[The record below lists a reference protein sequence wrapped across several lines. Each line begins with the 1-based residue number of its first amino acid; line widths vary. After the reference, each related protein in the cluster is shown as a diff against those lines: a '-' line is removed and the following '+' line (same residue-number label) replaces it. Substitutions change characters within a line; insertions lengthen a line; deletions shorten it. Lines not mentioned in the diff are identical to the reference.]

1 MKSLILIEA
10 NMDIKK
16 SLNELDLLY
25 EKNLYNEVEKFL
37 LSKIKKSKEE
47 NDRRSEITLLNEL
60 MGFYRT
66 SSRYKELIDLCDYTI
81 SLLKEIGL
89 EGTVA
94 YATTALNVATA
105 YREVGKVDKS
115 LEYYSEVLK
124 TYRAAIPENDMRF
137 ASLYNNM
144 SIACNEKK
152 HYEEA
157 FDLLEKALAIV
168 VKNKGTETEEAI
180 TYSNMTKCLMKMN
193 RLSEASDYAKKSLL
207 IFEKKSGQ
215 KDFHYSASLSAMG
228 ELQFL
233 QGNYEEALKYFNHA
247 LSEIENT
254 IGINS
259 YYAVTLNNIS
269 SVYDRLNNK
278 EEKDKYKS
286 MAEEIF
292 NKIKG

>member
-1 MKSLILIEA
+1 
-10 NMDIKK
+10 MDTKE
-16 SLNELDLLY
+16 LLDELDLLY
-25 EKNLYNEVEKFL
+25 EKRLYDEVENFL
-37 LSKIKKSKEE
+37 LSKIKESKEE

-66 SSRYKELIDLCDYTI
+66 SSRNKELIDLCDYTI

-94 YATTALNVATA
+94 YATSALNAATA

-115 LEYYSEVLK
+115 LQYYGEVLK
-124 TYRAAIPENDMRF
+124 TYKAALPEYDMRF

-157 FDLLEKALAIV
+157 FALLSKALAIV
-168 VKNKGTETEEAI
+168 VKNEGTETEEAT
-180 TYSNMTKCLMKMN
+180 TYSNMAKCLMKMN
-193 RLSEASDYAKKSLL
+193 KLQEASKYAKKSLA

-228 ELQFL
+228 EIQFI
-233 QGNYEEALKYFNHA
+233 QGNYEEALKYFNHS

-254 IGINS
+254 IGKNS
-259 YYAVTLNNIS
+259 YYAITLSNIS
-269 SVYDRLNNK
+269 SAYDKLNNK
-278 EEKDKYKS
+278 EQRDKYKS
-286 MAEEIF
+286 EADEIF
-292 NKIKG
+292 NKIKCD

>member
-1 MKSLILIEA
+1 MDVRKSIA
-10 NMDIKK
+10 
-16 SLNELDLLY
+16 ELDLLY
-25 EKNLYNEVEKFL
+25 EKRLYSEVEYFL
-37 LSKIKKSKEE
+37 LSKIKESKEE

-105 YREVGKVDKS
+105 YREVGKVDES
-115 LEYYSEVLK
+115 LEYYYEVLK
-124 TYRAAIPENDMRF
+124 TYKAALPEYDMRF

-152 HYEEA
+152 DYEEA
-157 FDLLEKALAIV
+157 FGLLGRALSIV
-168 VKNKGTETEEAI
+168 VQNKGTETEEAI
-180 TYSNMTKCLMKMN
+180 TYSNMAKCLMKMN
-193 RLSEASDYAKKSLL
+193 KLTEATEHVKKSLA
-207 IFEKKSGQ
+207 IFEKKSGW

-254 IGINS
+254 IGKNS
-259 YYAVTLNNIS
+259 YYAVTLSNIS
-269 SVYDRLNNK
+269 SVYDKLNNK
-278 EEKDKYKS
+278 EQKDKYKC
-286 MAEEIF
+286 MADQIF
-292 NKIKG
+292 SKIKGEQI